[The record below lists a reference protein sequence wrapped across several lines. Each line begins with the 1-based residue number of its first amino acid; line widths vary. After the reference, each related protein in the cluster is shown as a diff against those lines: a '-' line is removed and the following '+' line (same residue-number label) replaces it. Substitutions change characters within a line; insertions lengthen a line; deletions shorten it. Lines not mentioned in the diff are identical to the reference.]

1 MIQTI
6 KPFIVAEV
14 THGQTDRQTD
24 KSPIAK
30 SRRSVAERNKNED
43 NLDILTNR
51 TLYLFYL
58 NTYV

>member
-24 KSPIAK
+24 GQVTHS
-30 SRRSVAERNKNED
+30 
-43 NLDILTNR
+43 
-51 TLYLFYL
+51 
-58 NTYV
+58 